1 MAASLVKH
9 SLGYLKKVAGPR
21 TVPIELGSKYTDEEW
36 SQELMTLSEFIDRF
50 VTQVSS
56 SCGFVSSGYN
66 DYVPIQH
73 PINGPKGYL
82 AQHQLFDQVHNNN

>member
-1 MAASLVKH
+1 MEVANNRNELSVSLVTH
-9 SLGYLKKVAGPR
+9 SLGYLKKIAGPR

-56 SCGFVSSGYN
+56 SCGFVCSGYS
-66 DYVPIQH
+66 IMFH
-73 PINGPKGYL
+73 RT
-82 AQHQLFDQVHNNN
+82 AASF